1 MFLRLWLRSAIVF
14 LASNNTKFNIVYKY
28 YYLRHYFR
36 EIGYFKSF
44 TMKEPVD
51 VNGLPIPWYTYSA
64 IDFLTQRIGHK
75 KNNYKIFEYG
85 AGNSTIW
92 WSKRVK
98 KVHSVEHEKNW
109 IKKLNSNNDNL
120 NIDFCELDYDGEYC
134 RFIQRFKHPFDII
147 VIDGRDR
154 VNCIFQS
161 FKHLTNHGIII
172 LDNSRR
178 EKYIKGI
185 NFLINK
191 GFKHIEFNGINPLVA
206 MPSNTSIFYKNDN
219 LLGL

>member
-1 MFLRLWLRSAIVF
+1 
-14 LASNNTKFNIVYKY
+14 
-28 YYLRHYFR
+28 
-36 EIGYFKSF
+36 
-44 TMKEPVD
+44 MKEPVD
-51 VNGLPIPWYTYSA
+51 VKGLPIPWYTYSA
-64 IDFLTQRIGHK
+64 IDFLTQIIGQK
-75 KNNYKIFEYG
+75 KIIIRYLNMAHVIQQFGGQKELKKYILLNMKKTGKKI
-85 AGNSTIW
+85 
-92 WSKRVK
+92 
-98 KVHSVEHEKNW
+98 
-109 IKKLNSNNDNL
+109 LNSNNDNL
-120 NIDFCELDYDGEYC
+120 NIDFCELDHDGEYC
-134 RFIQRFKHPFDII
+134 RFIQKFKHPFDII

-172 LDNSRR
+172 LDNSGR

-185 NFLINK
+185 NFLIDK